1 MAAWNFSEG
10 TGTTAADSSGNGHD
24 ATITGGAL
32 WIMADLP
39 LTPTPPFEGFTITI
53 IGGLDLTV
61 PDVPGGLEITGT
73 ASFRV
78 NASAGSLQLNV
89 NGMVNLAPLGNAL
102 DLEGVVHFDLGP
114 EPYTDPTP
122 EFYGIFVLQTGQL
135 FNTLSSIGLNVNGLA
150 VLRFNTTTSNI
161 PIDLPIPNSDPTQP
175 ETLQSFVIDAT
186 SVSLEIQGDI
196 NFQLLGTQWFG
207 LDGTFDAIFQ
217 DPNNQ
222 PELDVLLNG
231 QLIIGPPSAPI
242 VEFDTTG
249 FLRLWSGGVRQFL
262 ITFDASESGPGERRP
277 QFDRA
282 DQPAHGQA
290 GQQPVS
296 VRAEHLGAG
305 GQLHRAGPDLVGP
318 GPHGDFLGLDDQHP
332 GGCARAQR
340 QYGAR
345 GVVHGGRRQRRV
357 RARQ

>member
-1 MAAWNFSEG
+1 MIYQDGALAASTTANPISIAGSTPAFLIGKAGSYYFDGDITQVRVWTVVRTETDINSDKASSTPTSTIGLLAAWNFSEG

-24 ATITGGAL
+24 ATITGGTL
-32 WIMADLP
+32 WITADLP

-53 IGGLDLTV
+53 TGGLDLTV

-89 NGMVNLAPLGNAL
+89 SGMVNLAPLGNAL

-196 NFQLLGTQWFG
+196 NFQLQGTQWFG
-207 LDGTFDAIFQ
+207 LDATFDAIFE

-231 QLIIGPPSAPI
+231 QLIIGPPSAAI

-249 FLRLWSGGVRQFL
+249 FLRLWSAGL
-262 ITFDASESGPGERRP
+262 AASSRSPSTRKTARFWLP
-277 QFDRA
+277 
-282 DQPAHGQA
+282 PA
-290 GQQPVS
+290 S
-296 VRAEHLGAG
+296 T
-305 GQLHRAGPDLVGP
+305 
-318 GPHGDFLGLDDQHP
+318 
-332 GGCARAQR
+332 
-340 QYGAR
+340 
-345 GVVHGGRRQRRV
+345 
-357 RARQ
+357 